1 VVRDAEHTGK
11 MPVLLMPPASLK
23 VVRAARVWAV
33 VVVAALGV
41 IACGRRSIP
50 KPPELVAPQA
60 ITDLR
65 AENQRDGVMLVWGR
79 PAKHVDGAVLLELGG
94 FIVERAPGDGS
105 VGFQL
110 LTTIELNDRERF
122 RQAKSFRYLDSE
134 PQVGRSYLYRVVA
147 ATDDGY
153 KSEPSNAVALTRE
166 IPPAAMPTPHARG
179 NSAPVPAR

>member
-1 VVRDAEHTGK
+1 
-11 MPVLLMPPASLK
+11 MPVPLMP
-23 VVRAARVWAV
+23 RAARVCAA

-41 IACGRRSIP
+41 IACGRRTFP

-65 AENQRDGVMLVWGR
+65 AENQRDGVLLVWGR
-79 PAKHVDGAVLLELGG
+79 PAKHVDGAVLLDLGS

-105 VGFQL
+105 AGFQP

-122 RQAKSFRYLDSE
+122 RQTKSFRYLDSE

-147 ATDDGY
+147 MTDDGY

-166 IPPAAMPTPHARG
+166 IPAVPPPPHARG
-179 NSAPVPAR
+179 KSAPAPAR